1 MVIFNSYVS
10 LPEGMWENPAVLPST
25 ETLEN
30 PNPQRHTH
38 LRLVCNAAIQMSS
51 DALIVVLAV
60 DEQLMR
66 ELYYIIRVYNIP
78 SYI

>member
-1 MVIFNSYVS
+1 
-10 LPEGMWENPAVLPST
+10 MWENPAVLPST
-25 ETLEN
+25 ETLS
-30 PNPQRHTH
+30 PKPDWHTH

-66 ELYYIIRVYNIP
+66 ELYYIIRVYNRP
-78 SYI
+78 FYYI